1 MKALHPQ
8 SRKAGQ
14 TRRRLHHDIRV
25 NKRQKEQNLKH
36 KLIERR
42 LAWFRDNY
50 PGESTHLTHAQL
62 IQMIE
67 RYLQRTSG
75 RTGPSTEEHASVTA
89 DTYNAFLEQE
99 KQEFHSCGL
108 QVPDL
113 TSKTNVMNLRAWN
126 GDKSKIPTINL
137 RAIKKG
143 QR

>member
-99 KQEFHSCGL
+99 KQEFHSCG
-108 QVPDL
+108 
-113 TSKTNVMNLRAWN
+113 
-126 GDKSKIPTINL
+126 
-137 RAIKKG
+137 
-143 QR
+143 